1 MAMDY
6 LPIQA
11 SAVPCKHIFLSSTET
26 DTKQRNRI
34 GPLLM
39 EALQMLKFHLKK
51 LHLNF
56 TEAWMTE
63 STFTL
68 KDDLDKD
75 SNNLAM
81 LLKPDFRADLD
92 WILLSISTNDED

>member
-11 SAVPCKHIFLSSTET
+11 SAVPCERIFSSSAET
-26 DTKQRNRI
+26 DTKRRNRI

-51 LHLNF
+51 SRLNF
-56 TEAWMTE
+56 TEAWMIE
-63 STFTL
+63 SAYML
-68 KDDLDKD
+68 EDDLDKD
-75 SNNLAM
+75 SNNLAI
-81 LLKPDFRADLD
+81 LLKPDFRTDLD
-92 WILLSISTNDED
+92 RILLSINTNDED

>member
-11 SAVPCKHIFLSSTET
+11 SAVPCERIFSSSAET
-26 DTKQRNRI
+26 DTKRRNCI

-51 LHLNF
+51 LRLNF

-63 STFTL
+63 SMYML
-68 KDDLDKD
+68 EDDLDKD

-92 WILLSISTNDED
+92 WILLSINTNDED

>member
-1 MAMDY
+1 MDY

-11 SAVPCKHIFLSSTET
+11 SAIPCKCIFSLSAKT
-26 DTKQRNRI
+26 DTKWRNHI

-56 TEAWMTE
+56 TEAWIIE
-63 STFTL
+63 SVYML

-75 SNNLAM
+75 SNNLAV
-81 LLKPDFRADLD
+81 LLKPDFWVDLD
-92 WILLSISTNDED
+92 QILLSINNNDQD

>member
-1 MAMDY
+1 MDY

-11 SAVPCKHIFLSSTET
+11 SAIPCECIFSSSAEM
-26 DTKQRNRI
+26 DTKWRNCI

-51 LHLNF
+51 SRLNF

-63 STFTL
+63 SMYML
-68 KDDLDKD
+68 ENNLDKD
-75 SNNLAM
+75 LNNLAM
-81 LLKPDFRADLD
+81 LLKPDFHADLD
-92 WILLSISTNDED
+92 RILLSINTNDED

>member
-1 MAMDY
+1 MDY

-11 SAVPCKHIFLSSTET
+11 SAVSCKCIFSLSTET
-26 DTKQRNRI
+26 DTKWRNHI

-51 LHLNF
+51 SRLNF

-63 STFTL
+63 SVYML
-68 KDDLDKD
+68 KDNLDKD
-75 SNNLAM
+75 LNNLAM
-81 LLKPDFRADLD
+81 LLKPDFYADLD
-92 WILLSISTNDED
+92 QILLSINTVKVLWP